1 MDTSEQAASAAPW
14 EGRSARTNFSSLE
27 IMKGLGFARES
38 GSKPTSPPLLA
49 TAALTLRAVP
59 AEMEKSDSYK
69 SPVGSKL
76 SHLVNKLILN
86 DAGVCEACCNMSGP
100 F

>member
-1 MDTSEQAASAAPW
+1 LASG
-14 EGRSARTNFSSLE
+14 E
-27 IMKGLGFARES
+27 
-38 GSKPTSPPLLA
+38 
-49 TAALTLRAVP
+49 
-59 AEMEKSDSYK
+59 EMEKSDSYK

>member
-1 MDTSEQAASAAPW
+1 MATYCRHPYIQLHAPSSVSLRSGGSILQSKAGPFLASG
-14 EGRSARTNFSSLE
+14 E
-27 IMKGLGFARES
+27 
-38 GSKPTSPPLLA
+38 
-49 TAALTLRAVP
+49 
-59 AEMEKSDSYK
+59 EMEKSDSYK